1 MKFVSRLVVAGVVA
15 ALALVAGELV
25 LRRLDGF
32 VVLSAKLRPARPLA
46 AAPAPPDD
54 ERPDRR
60 AVASVPLADGVEA
73 GWYESDAD
81 PIPRFPEDPM
91 VLGRLQEYPND
102 PIGALLVWNP
112 IYVRR
117 EVCAGN
123 TAGSLGILDEFLVFE
138 PADDS
143 GFPIF
148 RHLPNA
154 SPPSWFTSNA
164 FGWRGPPLSL
174 VKPAD
179 TIRIAFVGASTTIA
193 VHGYAASHPEHIGH
207 WLNLWAQAKRLPQ
220 RFEVINAG
228 RTGIDSASIEAI
240 VRQEVEP
247 IDPDLVVYY
256 EGANQFAPGKLMR
269 MPPQLAVKPGVTF
282 RQRSPLEDYSVTA
295 RRTLTALD
303 IANGGN
309 GYEPPK
315 PNYPITWPRGIDHE
329 APDVTRKPLPM
340 DLDAVV
346 ANLDRMRASLAG
358 IGAELGVS
366 SFLWMVYPG
375 MQLDMTR
382 DLGVYRFLNDTYWPA
397 TYAHMRRA
405 ADFQNNLFA
414 SYARRYDLPF
424 FDIAAAFPR
433 DPALFG
439 DSIHLRQPGLRLQGW
454 IYLQQLVPLIKQR
467 LESGRWPRRR
477 TSPPLRNPAD
487 YGTRL
492 LKRRD
497 ILSSCPR

>member
-1 MKFVSRLVVAGVVA
+1 MRIVIRLMVASVVVTL
-15 ALALVAGELV
+15 ALAAGELV

-32 VVLSAKLRPARPLA
+32 ALLSVKLRPIRPVVT
-46 AAPAPPDD
+46 APPPDD
-54 ERPDRR
+54 RPDRR
-60 AVASVPLADGVEA
+60 AMPGVPLAEGVDA
-73 GWYESDAD
+73 AWYESDPE
-81 PIPRFPEDPM
+81 PIPPFPDDPM
-91 VLGRLQEYPND
+91 ILRRLQEYPTD

-123 TAGSLGILDEFLVFE
+123 TAGSLGILNDFLVFDPVDE
-138 PADDS
+138 S

-164 FGWRGPPLSL
+164 FGWRGPPLAL
-174 VKPAD
+174 AKPAD
-179 TIRIAFVGASTTIA
+179 TIQIAFVGASTTIA
-193 VHGYAASHPEHIGH
+193 VHGYASSHPEHIGH
-207 WLNLWAQAKRLPQ
+207 WLNLWARAQGIPQ

-228 RTGIDSASIEAI
+228 RTGIDSASIETI

-247 IDPDLVVYY
+247 VDPDLVVYY

-269 MPPQLAVKPGVTF
+269 MPSQLAVKPAVTF
-282 RQRSPLEDYSVTA
+282 RQRSPLEDYLASA
-295 RRTLTALD
+295 RRVLTALD
-303 IANGGN
+303 IMNGGN

-315 PNYPITWPRGIDHE
+315 PSYPIVWPRGIDREH
-329 APDVTRKPLPM
+329 PDVTQKPLPM

-346 ANLDRMRASLAG
+346 GNLDRMRASLAG

-375 MQLDMTR
+375 MQLDMSR
-382 DLGVYRFLNDTYWPA
+382 DLGLYRFLNDTYWPA
-397 TYAHMRRA
+397 TYAHMRQT
-405 ADFQNNLFA
+405 ADFQNRVFA
-414 SYARRYDLPF
+414 SYAERYGLPF
-424 FDIAAAFPR
+424 FDIAGAFPR

-439 DSIHLRQPGLRLQGW
+439 DPIHLKQPGLRLQGW
-454 IYLQQLVPLIKQR
+454 IYLQQLVPLIRQR
-467 LESGRWPRRR
+467 LQSGRWPHRR
-477 TSPPLRNPAD
+477 TTAPLRNPAD
-487 YGTRL
+487 YAPHL
-492 LKRRD
+492 LSRRD